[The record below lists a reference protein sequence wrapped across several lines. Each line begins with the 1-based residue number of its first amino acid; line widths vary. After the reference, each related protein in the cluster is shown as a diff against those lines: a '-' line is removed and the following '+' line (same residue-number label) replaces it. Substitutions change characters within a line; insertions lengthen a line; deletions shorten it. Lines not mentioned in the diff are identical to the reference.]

1 MDNETKPKKKRF
13 NIFDSQRE
21 GKGVEKGEV
30 KTPNFKNF
38 FIYFGRSFTRL
49 LNVNLMFTFFCLPLF
64 FALLAGTRWFDATVQ
79 NVTHPLA
86 SALNGL
92 LTAGEYTPVTMSLYG
107 VYGIR
112 SGVISQL
119 SVPSAI
125 LYGLSFLTVL
135 TWGYANCG
143 LAYTLRNMQRGEPV
157 FVWSDF
163 FRTAKKNAGQGL
175 IVGIIDVAVFALMYY
190 DIRVYSYNAS
200 NSVFSFMYIIMLFLF
215 AVYCVMRMYIYLMLV
230 TFDLKTFKLFK
241 NAFIFVFAGLGR
253 NVLGLIGVIAAV
265 LLNMVIFWTFV
276 PLGIILPFVLTIGVI
291 GYIGVYTAYPK
302 IKEIMIDPYQAENGG
317 DPDGEE
323 PEDGFSGEVSGAVSE
338 EVTEE

>member
-1 MDNETKPKKKRF
+1 MDNETKPKKKKF

-30 KTPNFKNF
+30 KKPDFKNF

-64 FALLAGTRWFDATVQ
+64 FALLASTRWFDVTVQ
-79 NVTHPLA
+79 DAAHPLA

-92 LTAGEYTPVTMSLYG
+92 LTAGEYNPVTMSLYG

-112 SGVISQL
+112 SGLAAQT
-119 SVPSAI
+119 SVFSTV
-125 LYGLSFLTVL
+125 LYCLAGLTVF

-163 FRTAKKNAGQGL
+163 FRTVKKNAVQGL
-175 IVGIIDVAVFALMYY
+175 VVGVIDLAIFALMYY
-190 DIRVYSYNAS
+190 DIQVYSYNAS
-200 NSVFSFMYIIMLFLF
+200 NTVFSFMYVITLFLF
-215 AVYCVMRMYIYLMLV
+215 AVYAVMRMYIYPMLV

-241 NAFIFVFAGLGR
+241 NAFIFAFVGLGR
-253 NVLGLIGVIAAV
+253 NILGLIGVILAIAI
-265 LLNMVIFWTFV
+265 NMFVFWFFM
-276 PLGIILPFVLTIGVI
+276 PLGIVLPFVLTIAVI
-291 GYIGVYTAYPK
+291 GYISVYVAYPK
-302 IKEIMIDPYQAENGG
+302 IKEVMIDPYNAENGV
-317 DPDGEE
+317 E
-323 PEDGFSGEVSGAVSE
+323 PEE
-338 EVTEE
+338 EAE

>member
-1 MDNETKPKKKRF
+1 MDKETKPKKKRF

-64 FALLAGTRWFDATVQ
+64 FALLASTRWFDATVQ
-79 NVTHPLA
+79 NVTDPIA

-125 LYGLSFLTVL
+125 LYGISLLTVL
-135 TWGYANCG
+135 TWGYANYG

-175 IVGIIDVAVFALMYY
+175 LVGIIDVAIFALMYY
-190 DIRVYSYNAS
+190 DIRVYAANAGR
-200 NSVFSFMYIIMLFLF
+200 SVFSFMYVIMLFLF

-241 NAFIFVFAGLGR
+241 NAFIFVFVGLGR
-253 NVLGLIGVIAAV
+253 NVLGLIGVIVAV
-265 LLNMVIFWTFV
+265 LLNMVIFWTFI
-276 PLGIILPFVLTIGVI
+276 PLGIILPFVLTVAVI

-317 DPDGEE
+317 DR
-323 PEDGFSGEVSGAVSE
+323 EDGPE
-338 EVTEE
+338 EETVPEEITEQ

>member
-1 MDNETKPKKKRF
+1 MDNENKKKKKRF

-30 KTPNFKNF
+30 KTPDFKNF
-38 FIYFGRSFTRL
+38 FVYFGRSFTRL

-64 FALLAGTRWFDATVQ
+64 FALLASTRWFDATVQ
-79 NVTHPLA
+79 DVSHPLA

-92 LTAGEYTPVTMSLYG
+92 LAAGEYNPVTMSLYG

-112 SGVISQL
+112 NGIAAQT
-119 SVPSAI
+119 SVVSVI
-125 LYGLSFLTVL
+125 LYGLAGLTVL

-163 FRTAKKNAGQGL
+163 FHTAKKNAVQGL
-175 IVGIIDVAVFALMYY
+175 IVGVMDLAIIALMYY
-190 DIRVYSYNAS
+190 DLQIYSYNSS
-200 NSVFSFMYIIMLFLF
+200 NGLFSFLYFIMIFLF
-215 AVYCVMRMYIYLMLV
+215 AVYLVMRMYIYPMLV

-253 NVLGLIGVIAAV
+253 NILGLIGVVLAV
-265 LLNMVIFWTFV
+265 VINMFVFWVFM
-276 PLGIILPFVLTIGVI
+276 PLGIVLPFFLTVAVT
-291 GYIGVYTAYPK
+291 GYISVYVAYPK
-302 IKEIMIDPYQAENGG
+302 IKEIMIDPYNAENGI
-317 DPDGEE
+317 DDGAEKEE
-323 PEDGFSGEVSGAVSE
+323 TAE
-338 EVTEE
+338 ETEE